1 MPAQI
6 QTSTTLP
13 ISSSSII
20 TLIAASPE
28 ASVFAATSSTLP
40 TATPLVPDVVSS
52 SSPAANVLATST
64 LGQVLMT
71 SSSPPTTLSTAAGSE
86 LSEAGSEA
94 TPTSTETAVV
104 QPAETL
110 SRMFHL
116 AENPSNQLQP
126 SAHAQS
132 FSSTLSSPSS
142 TSLSTIPDIP
152 STTNTP
158 NQTPSTSEVP
168 LTTSATVGTSQVM
181 AYSTMSGPISS
192 PDASQSPSPVVVP
205 VPISSGLVQ
214 VLGAGG
220 DTADEF
226 APVTLDPSSPAPTG
240 TAKYPTAEN
249 GNTAMAAGFN
259 SVYKTLNEDSPC
271 NPGDPSQAY
280 ACVDGEIAE
289 CQSDHSYVLKS
300 CPQGQ
305 SCYALP
311 KASGST
317 GIVVQCAVPSDAYSM
332 LAGLTSSTA
341 GPVAVTSQSAQ
352 VLQVEGGI
360 SQPTQSLSAQNPVQP
375 ITSSTSVQATIQSR
389 SMAPTPAL
397 LAVTATPSQGQ
408 GSDGVD
414 ESTLSTRTSST
425 SVQAAFQSQSQALGS
440 PVLAVTTTAE
450 QVHDSNPLSSPPLS
464 DTSPSIPSTTA
475 AVLSIPQALFA
486 VVTAPENNPASPSE
500 TSLQTFVPTSQASQS
515 YPGISTPV
523 IQSSAMSPQ
532 ANLDNLQVTE
542 ASVTSTSTSSA
553 DAAVT
558 TFAPTGLRVNEKVAV
573 GNGQATVTVTVTV
586 TTTERPAPVTIVA
599 S

>member
-1 MPAQI
+1 MSY
-6 QTSTTLP
+6 STKP
-13 ISSSSII
+13 I
-20 TLIAASPE
+20 P
-28 ASVFAATSSTLP
+28 
-40 TATPLVPDVVSS
+40 
-52 SSPAANVLATST
+52 
-64 LGQVLMT
+64 T
-71 SSSPPTTLSTAAGSE
+71 SSSNA
-86 LSEAGSEA
+86 
-94 TPTSTETAVV
+94 
-104 QPAETL
+104 
-110 SRMFHL
+110 
-116 AENPSNQLQP
+116 
-126 SAHAQS
+126 
-132 FSSTLSSPSS
+132 
-142 TSLSTIPDIP
+142 
-152 STTNTP
+152 
-158 NQTPSTSEVP
+158 
-168 LTTSATVGTSQVM
+168 
-181 AYSTMSGPISS
+181 
-192 PDASQSPSPVVVP
+192 ASQAPAPVVVP

-259 SVYKTLNEDSPC
+259 SVYKTLNEDSLC
-271 NPGDPSQAY
+271 NPGDPNQAY

-289 CQSDHSYVLKS
+289 CQSDNSYVLKS
-300 CPQGQ
+300 CPQRQ

-317 GIVVQCAVPSDAYSM
+317 GIVVQCAVPSEAYSM

-352 VLQVEGGI
+352 VLQVEGGL
-360 SQPTQSLSAQNPVQP
+360 SQATQSLSAQNPVQP
-375 ITSSTSVQATIQSR
+375 VTSSTSAQATIQSQ
-389 SMAPTPAL
+389 SMALTPAL
-397 LAVTATPSQGQ
+397 LAVTTTPSQDQ
-408 GSDGVD
+408 GSDAINKATV
-414 ESTLSTRTSST
+414 STTTSST
-425 SVQAAFQSQSQALGS
+425 SVQSASQTASQSQSQAHGS
-440 PVLAVTTTAE
+440 PVFALTTTAQ
-450 QVHDSNPLSSPPLS
+450 QVHDSNPLSSPPIS

-486 VVTAPENNPASPSE
+486 VVTAPENNPASSSE
-500 TSLQTFVPTSQASQS
+500 TSKQTSVPISQASQS

-532 ANLDNLQVTE
+532 ANLDSLQVTE
-542 ASVTSTSTSSA
+542 ASITSTSTSSA
-553 DAAVT
+553 DAAAI

>member
-1 MPAQI
+1 MSY
-6 QTSTTLP
+6 STKP
-13 ISSSSII
+13 I
-20 TLIAASPE
+20 P
-28 ASVFAATSSTLP
+28 
-40 TATPLVPDVVSS
+40 
-52 SSPAANVLATST
+52 
-64 LGQVLMT
+64 T
-71 SSSPPTTLSTAAGSE
+71 SSSNA
-86 LSEAGSEA
+86 
-94 TPTSTETAVV
+94 
-104 QPAETL
+104 
-110 SRMFHL
+110 
-116 AENPSNQLQP
+116 
-126 SAHAQS
+126 
-132 FSSTLSSPSS
+132 
-142 TSLSTIPDIP
+142 
-152 STTNTP
+152 
-158 NQTPSTSEVP
+158 
-168 LTTSATVGTSQVM
+168 
-181 AYSTMSGPISS
+181 
-192 PDASQSPSPVVVP
+192 ASQAPAPVVVP

-289 CQSDHSYVLKS
+289 CRSDNSYVLKS

-317 GIVVQCAVPSDAYSM
+317 GIVVQCAVPSEAYSM

-352 VLQVEGGI
+352 VLQVAGGL
-360 SQPTQSLSAQNPVQP
+360 SQATQSLSAQNPVQP
-375 ITSSTSVQATIQSR
+375 VRSSTSAQATIQSQ

-397 LAVTATPSQGQ
+397 LAVTTTPSQDQ
-408 GSDGVD
+408 GSDAINKATV
-414 ESTLSTRTSST
+414 STTTSST
-425 SVQAAFQSQSQALGS
+425 SVQSASQSQSQAHGS
-440 PVLAVTTTAE
+440 PVFALTTTAQ
-450 QVHDSNPLSSPPLS
+450 QVHDSNPLSSPPIS

-486 VVTAPENNPASPSE
+486 VVTAPGNNPASSSE
-500 TSLQTFVPTSQASQS
+500 TSKQTSVPISQASQS

-532 ANLDNLQVTE
+532 ANLDSLQVTE
-542 ASVTSTSTSSA
+542 ASITSISTSSA
-553 DAAVT
+553 DAAAI